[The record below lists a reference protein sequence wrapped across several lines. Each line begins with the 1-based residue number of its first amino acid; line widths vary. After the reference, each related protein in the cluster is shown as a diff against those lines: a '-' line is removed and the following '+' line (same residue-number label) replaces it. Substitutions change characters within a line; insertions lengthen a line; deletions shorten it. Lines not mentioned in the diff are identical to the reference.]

1 MTIVSIMDSG
11 AAGLSGA
18 AETRARPFAAVKTY
32 ANFDRAHPDWA
43 ELEAVGGGAYQSFA
57 FARAWAATLGR
68 RAAPM
73 IVVARDGADQP
84 VALLPL
90 YSRRIGPLRVAR
102 FIGGAWANYQFG
114 LFRPGSDWRADDVKA
129 LLKAAAGQA
138 NVDLFAFSYQP
149 LEWEGAVNP
158 LALLPG
164 RPSPE
169 AAFATVL
176 QGPHTDWMD
185 AHFSRATQK
194 KMRKK
199 MRKLEAFG
207 AVRHRRAN
215 TKDEA
220 AAFLTAFLA
229 HRADH
234 AKARGE
240 PNPFARQPVVDL
252 LRRLAL
258 SPEPML
264 ELHALLAGER
274 IAAVFGAMPGGR
286 RLSGLIISYDAD
298 PEIAAATPGELL
310 LSEVARDAIAR
321 GLETLD
327 LGAGASR
334 YKSSICEIEEP
345 LLDSGVGVTALG
357 RLAAPVYL
365 LWRSAFGGV
374 KRRPRLLRLAKRLR
388 WAISG

>member
-1 MTIVSIMDSG
+1 MTIASVPDSG
-11 AAGLSGA
+11 AAGLTEA
-18 AETRARPFAAVKTY
+18 AETRARPFAAVETHGDFEG
-32 ANFDRAHPDWA
+32 ARAAWG
-43 ELEAVGGGAYQSFA
+43 ELEAAGAGAYQTLG
-57 FARAWAATLGR
+57 FARAWAATLGK
-68 RAAPM
+68 RASPM
-73 IVVARDGADQP
+73 IVVARDAAGRP

-90 YSRRIGPLRVAR
+90 YCRRLGPVKLAR

-114 LFRPGSDWRADDVKA
+114 IFRPGPDWRADDVAA
-129 LLKAAAGQA
+129 LLEAAAAQPG
-138 NVDLFAFSYQP
+138 VDLFAFSYQP
-149 LEWEGAVNP
+149 LQWEGAVNP

-169 AAFATVL
+169 AAFATAL
-176 QGPHTDWMD
+176 RGPHAAWME

-199 MRKLEAFG
+199 SRKLEAFG
-207 AVRHRRAN
+207 AVRHRRAE

-220 AAFLTAFLA
+220 AAYLTAFLA

-234 AKARGE
+234 AKARDE
-240 PNPFARQPVVDL
+240 PNPFARPAVVDL
-252 LRRLAL
+252 LRQLAL
-258 SPEPML
+258 APEPML

-286 RLSGLIISYDAD
+286 RLSGLIVSYDGD

-310 LSEVARDAIAR
+310 LSEVARDAIGR

-334 YKSSICEIEEP
+334 YKSAICEIEEP

-357 RLAAPVYL
+357 RLAAPIYL
-365 LWRSAFGGV
+365 LWRAAFGGV
-374 KRRPRLLRLAKRLR
+374 KRRPRLLRMAKRFR
-388 WAISG
+388 SAISG